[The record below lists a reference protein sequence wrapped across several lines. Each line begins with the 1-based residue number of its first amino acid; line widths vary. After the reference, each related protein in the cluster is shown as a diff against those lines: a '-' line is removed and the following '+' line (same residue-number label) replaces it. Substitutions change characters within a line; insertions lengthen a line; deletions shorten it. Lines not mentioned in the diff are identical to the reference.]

1 MVNYFLRKLFYWPIR
16 ITATCEPIPFEPLK
30 HIKLDPNKQIVY
42 IMVSSSVGNML
53 TVERLTNQLGWP
65 SPFEKITIGDK
76 LLPRTAYLRSP
87 SFFSSNAHVRD
98 ISEIIFDW
106 FAACHES
113 KQDLQIIPISVLW
126 SRDPSIEGK
135 AIRGIDLSTPG
146 WRKFLTLT
154 FAGRDNCTIISDP
167 CSALYLEQR
176 LNEIEDEERRR
187 ITLNR
192 LISLHFLRKA
202 RSIVGRPFPN
212 RPKLLKE
219 LVQRHGT
226 QMAIAEEMAHSG
238 ASKEELEQKAYDIF
252 NVMVADTRYPLLRF
266 FNSIISL
273 VWKRIYH
280 GQSIVGANQVRE
292 LVQSGHEIIYIPC
305 HRSHMDYVLLLF
317 AIFHEGLP
325 IPQVASGDNLN
336 FFPVGQIIRRCGS
349 YFIRRK
355 MKGDTFYT
363 ALFRE
368 YLSVLFERGYATEFF
383 IEGGRSRTGRTLPPR
398 TGMVSMTVQ
407 AQLRGI
413 ERPIAFIPT
422 YLGYEHVMEV
432 GSYMHELEGAAKKKE
447 SIKGL
452 LGIFKRLRYYGRGYV
467 TFGRPVIVPRFLTEH
482 VPNWHND
489 LDPSGNARPAWLYD
503 TVNLMSRESIINLN
517 DSATVNGINLCA
529 LALIGDADHTM
540 SISML
545 KRCLKLYLII
555 LSCDPERQKL
565 MPSLDIDTLIA
576 QALELNKFKVYD
588 VGEDMKFVRPS
599 HGQTLQLTY
608 FQNNILHL
616 FALPALIATILIRN
630 GHISRANVNAHTRS
644 LFYFLRHELFAP
656 VQESKLDDLITS
668 YIDVFVQGGY
678 ILELD
683 HGMLTLSG
691 DGYEEMLILSSSIR
705 LNLVRY
711 LVAVTVLKQLQS
723 GDLTK
728 KEFID
733 ACVQLCHLVPSEV
746 TNNSPEFADPIM
758 FNIMCDTFIRHN
770 YFSYLEDGTISPN
783 PPKIEKLAI
792 AATPLL
798 AAKLVRHLK
807 QEITT
812 IKLKT
817 KAQTEAQAAAQTSAQ
832 PQAAPAPEQPQTA
845 TPAPIPEQPQTAAPA
860 PVPEQPQTA
869 APAPVPEPTQE
880 SAQPEATAD
889 SPAPNEGSAPNTAA
903 APVEAQALAEQ
914 TADSAPS
921 TPR

>member
-1 MVNYFLRKLFYWPIR
+1 MVKVLVATTLKMINRFLRALFYWPIR

-30 HIKLDPNKQIVY
+30 HIKLDPNKQVVY

-53 TVERLTNQLGWP
+53 TVERLTRQLHLP
-65 SPFEKITIGDK
+65 SPFEKIKIGDR
-76 LLPRTAYLRSP
+76 LLPRTAYLRTP
-87 SFFSSNAHVRD
+87 AFFSSKAHVRD
-98 ISEIIFDW
+98 IGDIIFKW
-106 FAACHES
+106 FDACHEFH
-113 KQDLQIIPISVLW
+113 QDLQIIPISVIW
-126 SRDPSIEGK
+126 SRDPSIEGA
-135 AIRGIDLSTPG
+135 AIRGIDLATPI

-167 CSALYLEQR
+167 VIASVLEKR
-176 LNEIEDEERRR
+176 LMSIEDEKLRHT
-187 ITLNR
+187 TLNR
-192 LISLHFLRKA
+192 LISLHFLHKV

-212 RPKLLKE
+212 RNKLLKE

-226 QMAIAEEMAHSG
+226 QVAIAEAMASTG
-238 ASKEELEQKAYDIF
+238 ESKEDLEKKAFDIF

-266 FNSIISL
+266 FNTIISL

-292 LVQSGHEIIYIPC
+292 LVQTGHEIIYIPC
-305 HRSHMDYVLLLF
+305 HRSHMDYILLLF

-336 FFPVGQIIRRCGS
+336 FFPVGQLIRRCGS

-413 ERPIAFIPT
+413 DRPIAFIPT
-422 YLGYEHVMEV
+422 YLGYEHVTEV
-432 GSYMHELEGAAKKKE
+432 GSYMHELEGAKKKKE

-467 TFGRPVIVPRFLTEH
+467 TFGKPIIVPRFLSEH
-482 VPNWHND
+482 VPDWHKD
-489 LDPSGNARPAWLYD
+489 IDPSGNARPAWLYD
-503 TVNLMSRESIINLN
+503 TVNLMSHEIIINLN

-529 LALIGDADHTM
+529 LAIIGDADHTM
-540 SISML
+540 SINML
-545 KRCLKLYLII
+545 KRCLKLYLIL
-555 LSCDPERQKL
+555 LSCDKNRKNL
-565 MPSLDIDTLIA
+565 MPTHNIDTLIN

-616 FALPALIATILIRN
+616 FALPALIANILIRN
-630 GHISRANVNAHTRS
+630 GHISRENVNAHTRS
-644 LFYFLRHELFAP
+644 LFYFLKHELFAP
-656 VQESKLDDLITS
+656 VQESELDTLIS
-668 YIDVFVQGGY
+668 RYLNAFVHGGY
-678 ILELD
+678 IMELED
-683 HGMLTLSG
+683 GMLTLSG
-691 DGYEEMLILSSSIR
+691 DGFEEMLILSSSIR

-711 LVAVTVLKQLQS
+711 LIAVTVLKQIN
-723 GDLTK
+723 GGELTK
-728 KEFID
+728 DEFVG
-733 ACVQLCHLVPSEV
+733 ACMELCRHVPNEV

-758 FNIMCDTFIRHN
+758 FNIMCDTFVRHN
-770 YFSYLEDGTISPN
+770 YFSYLEDKTISPN
-783 PPKIEKLAI
+783 PRKINKLAM
-792 AATPLL
+792 AAEPLL

-807 QEITT
+807 SA
-812 IKLKT
+812 IKCIKINS
-817 KAQTEAQAAAQTSAQ
+817 KAKAAVAAEAQAAEAQADESTASAD
-832 PQAAPAPEQPQTA
+832 AATKKADAAEVTAPAPA
-845 TPAPIPEQPQTAAPA
+845 L
-860 PVPEQPQTA
+860 
-869 APAPVPEPTQE
+869 
-880 SAQPEATAD
+880 
-889 SPAPNEGSAPNTAA
+889 AA
-903 APVEAQALAEQ
+903 APVQEHSPASPTASEAASASDAVSAEE
-914 TADSAPS
+914 T
-921 TPR
+921 TPVQGESDKPQP